1 MADILEAKRPTIAQC
16 KAEIIILRNRNS
28 ELNTTL
34 HSAKITS
41 EQLRMSNQSYECRI
55 RNLEEDIKR
64 LRNRNA
70 DLGNKLGMK
79 DAKRL
84 YTTVGIVGFA
94 FILGFVLGILIKL

>member
-55 RNLEEDIKR
+55 RNLEEDINR
-64 LRNRNA
+64 LRARNA
-70 DLGNKLGMK
+70 DLGNKLK
-79 DAKRL
+79 NK
-84 YTTVGIVGFA
+84 TSKNIVILFLFQILFLLA
-94 FILGFVLGILIKL
+94 AYMFIWCSN

>member
-55 RNLEEDIKR
+55 RNLEEDINR

-70 DLGNKLGMK
+70 DLGNKLK
-79 DAKRL
+79 KKTSRN
-84 YTTVGIVGFA
+84 IVILFLLQILLLLSA
-94 FILGFVLGILIKL
+94 YMFIWYSY

>member
-1 MADILEAKRPTIAQC
+1 MADILETKRPTIAQC
-16 KAEIIILRNRNS
+16 KAEIITLRNRNS

-41 EQLRMSNQSYECRI
+41 EQLRMSNQSYECRA
-55 RNLEEDIKR
+55 
-64 LRNRNA
+64 RNA

-79 DAKRL
+79 AAKKL
-84 YTTVGIVGFA
+84 YTTVGIIGFA

>member
-16 KAEIIILRNRNS
+16 KDEIIILRNRNS

-55 RNLEEDIKR
+55 RNLEEEINR
-64 LRNRNA
+64 LRARNA
-70 DLGNKLGMK
+70 DLGNKLK
-79 DAKRL
+79 NK
-84 YTTVGIVGFA
+84 TSKNIVILFLFQILFLLA
-94 FILGFVLGILIKL
+94 AYMFIWCSN

>member
-41 EQLRMSNQSYECRI
+41 EQLRMSI
-55 RNLEEDIKR
+55 NLTNVVFVILKKILTDF
-64 LRNRNA
+64 
-70 DLGNKLGMK
+70 
-79 DAKRL
+79 
-84 YTTVGIVGFA
+84 VIVMLTSV
-94 FILGFVLGILIKL
+94 IN

>member
-28 ELNTTL
+28 TL

-55 RNLEEDIKR
+55 HNLEEDINR

>member
-16 KAEIIILRNRNS
+16 KAEIIVLRNRNS

-55 RNLEEDIKR
+55 RNLEEDINR

-79 DAKRL
+79 AAKKL
-84 YTTVGIVGFA
+84 YTTVGIIGFA

>member
-41 EQLRMSNQSYECRI
+41 EQLRMSNQS
-55 RNLEEDIKR
+55 
-64 LRNRNA
+64 LR
-70 DLGNKLGMK
+70 MS
-79 DAKRL
+79 
-84 YTTVGIVGFA
+84 YS
-94 FILGFVLGILIKL
+94 

>member
-55 RNLEEDIKR
+55 RNLEEDINR
-64 LRNRNA
+64 LRARNA
-70 DLGNKLGMK
+70 DLGNKLK
-79 DAKRL
+79 NK
-84 YTTVGIVGFA
+84 TSKNIVILFLFQILFLLA
-94 FILGFVLGILIKL
+94 AYMFIWYSH

>member
-41 EQLRMSNQSYECRI
+41 EQLHMSNRSYECRI
-55 RNLEEDIKR
+55 RNLEEDINR

-70 DLGNKLGMK
+70 DLGKLGMK